1 MTGGIALGYS
11 SAGADFPTVANYDW
25 SDDYTLNVTL
35 SLEPSHQYGFSVLGS
50 NFVTKDG
57 HNAGDTKEFNFTT
70 GK

>member
-11 SAGADFPTVANYDW
+11 QAGVDFPTLKNYSW
-25 SDDYTLNVTL
+25 PDDRTLDAIF